1 MLPSK
6 NYFPFPS
13 LCHHGHVEGR
23 ALRRLVCP
31 NTAISTTE
39 IFLFFLPL
47 LSHCLLFPYPL
58 AFMVPVWILH
68 SFSIQ
73 SFTHSRFST
82 FTGKSLAFRV
92 YHHLDL
98 SLLLTFPNM
107 RLQAMGLVYVF
118 ICLFF
123 FFFYYKSPPS
133 SFSFLFLV
141 ILVHVLRVL
150 CLF

>member
-1 MLPSK
+1 MLSSN

-13 LCHHGHVEGR
+13 LCHHGHVEDR
-23 ALRRLVCP
+23 ALKRLVCP
-31 NTAISTTE
+31 IAAIRTTE

-47 LSHCLLFPYPL
+47 SSHCSLFPYPL
-58 AFMVPVWILH
+58 AFLVPVWILH
-68 SFSIQ
+68 SFSIH

-98 SLLLTFPNM
+98 SSLLTFPNM

-118 ICLFF
+118 ICF

-141 ILVHVLRVL
+141 ILVHVL